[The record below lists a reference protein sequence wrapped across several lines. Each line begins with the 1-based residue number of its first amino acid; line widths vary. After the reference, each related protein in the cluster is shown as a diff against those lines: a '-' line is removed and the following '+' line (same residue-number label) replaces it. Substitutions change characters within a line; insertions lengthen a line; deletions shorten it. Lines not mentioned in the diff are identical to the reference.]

1 MRISSSLRRLFT
13 MSRTSEMAAI
23 ARNHAS
29 SLPRPCGGRPTS
41 PSGSKSS
48 FLLAFFSRT
57 NDNYKQA
64 MISRRCVLSI
74 TVVLTALLAGRP
86 QTPPPHGL
94 AKDDYSQE
102 AAVIEQMATKIAFDN
117 DGKFNREQT
126 SRVRV
131 QTDSGVKQ
139 WGLLSFP
146 FQSATQTVEIDYVR
160 VRKIDGTTLITP
172 PDNVQD
178 LDSEITRSAPFYRD
192 LRETHVA
199 VKGMGKGDTVG
210 YQAH

>member
-1 MRISSSLRRLFT
+1 MRISSLLRRLFT
-13 MSRTSEMAAI
+13 MSRTGEMVAI
-23 ARNHAS
+23 RRNHAS
-29 SLPRPCGGRPTS
+29 SLHSPCGGRPTS
-41 PSGSKSS
+41 PNGSKSS
-48 FLLAFFSRT
+48 FQLAFFSRT

-64 MISRRCVLSI
+64 MISHRCVLSI
-74 TVVLTALLAGRP
+74 TVVLTALLAGRA
-86 QTPPPHGL
+86 QTSPPHGP

-160 VRKIDGTTLITP
+160 ATRPTAP
-172 PDNVQD
+172 P
-178 LDSEITRSAPFYRD
+178 
-192 LRETHVA
+192 
-199 VKGMGKGDTVG
+199 
-210 YQAH
+210 

>member
-1 MRISSSLRRLFT
+1 
-13 MSRTSEMAAI
+13 
-23 ARNHAS
+23 
-29 SLPRPCGGRPTS
+29 
-41 PSGSKSS
+41 
-48 FLLAFFSRT
+48 
-57 NDNYKQA
+57 
-64 MISRRCVLSI
+64 MISRRRVLCI
-74 TVVLTALLAGRP
+74 TVVLTALLAGRG
-86 QTPPPHGL
+86 QTSPPHGP

-160 VRKIDGTTLITP
+160 VHKADGTTLITP

-178 LDSEITRSAPFYRD
+178 LDSEIARSGGVLGNAGLGESAYVEPGTGGTLF
-192 LRETHVA
+192 A
-199 VKGMGKGDTVG
+199 VIVEANAGRGGGGSPMSSVQTYSPEPARHPDVSHGDIPHADNG
-210 YQAH
+210 RIGADSI